1 MVMGRQGLPSV
12 KAVPACSQAG
22 LVDGNRRETF
32 INVYLSLVK
41 DTPVL
46 LKVIG
51 KNCRAQQRRNPF
63 GVLAGRPLARGARR
77 QRRTVRSRSYSRSRY
92 RR

>member
-1 MVMGRQGLPSV
+1 MDGASIGHPCYEMVMGRQGLPSV
-12 KAVPACSQAG
+12 KAAPACSQAG

-63 GVLAGRPLARGARR
+63 GVLLQSANRG
-77 QRRTVRSRSYSRSRY
+77 
-92 RR
+92 

>member
-1 MVMGRQGLPSV
+1 MDGASIGHPCYEMVMGRQGLPSV

-22 LVDGNRRETF
+22 LVDGNRREAF

-46 LKVIG
+46 L
-51 KNCRAQQRRNPF
+51 R
-63 GVLAGRPLARGARR
+63 
-77 QRRTVRSRSYSRSRY
+77 
-92 RR
+92 